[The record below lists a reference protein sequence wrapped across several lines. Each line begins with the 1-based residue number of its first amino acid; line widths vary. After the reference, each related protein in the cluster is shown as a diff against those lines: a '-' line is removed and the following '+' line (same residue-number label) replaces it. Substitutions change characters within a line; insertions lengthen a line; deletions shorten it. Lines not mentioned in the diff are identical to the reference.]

1 VDVAREPWPQWIDWT
16 TESVYVGYMRTAKIS
31 EAKNNLSKLIDAVR
45 RGQTVLILSRDT
57 PVARLEPV
65 GAEGG
70 AARGRLGDLVKR
82 GLVAPPRAKLDVGG
96 FLARNMAKPR
106 GGASVVEALLREREA
121 GR

>member
-70 AARGRLGDLVKR
+70 AARG
-82 GLVAPPRAKLDVGG
+82 